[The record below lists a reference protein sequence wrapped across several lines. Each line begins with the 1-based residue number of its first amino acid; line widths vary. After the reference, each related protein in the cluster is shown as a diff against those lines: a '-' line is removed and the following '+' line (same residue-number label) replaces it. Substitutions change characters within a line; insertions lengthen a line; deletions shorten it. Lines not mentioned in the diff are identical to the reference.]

1 MTASLRA
8 LLSEVVDY
16 AGFFPP
22 AGLELASALQRYAE
36 YLEGPRA
43 WMLGR
48 LVVPV
53 SAIDEVRER
62 SAGRRMWPWRLSAV
76 AGDDALTALDAVADF
91 NARGDSI
98 AVDMVEVRASD
109 GGAIAAIAGRV
120 PARTRVFVE
129 IPCEPDPSPLVRAIA
144 AARLRAKIRTGG
156 ITPDAF
162 PPAGRVARF
171 VRACYAAGV
180 AFKATAGLHHP
191 LRAEQAL
198 TYEPDAERGVMHGFL
213 NVLLTAA
220 FCYNGLTAGD
230 AERLMELGGAGDL
243 RFDDDGVAWE
253 QYRVSTAEIETARRR
268 LAISFGSCSF
278 EEPVGDLEALKLL

>member
-22 AGLELASALQRYAE
+22 AGLDLASALERYAE

-53 SAIDEVRER
+53 AAIDDVRER

-76 AGDDALTALDAVADF
+76 AGEDAAAALDAVAAF

-98 AVDMVEVRASD
+98 VVDMVELRASD
-109 GGAIAAIAGRV
+109 EAAIAAIAGRV

-129 IPCEPDPSPLVRAIA
+129 IPVDPDPAPLVRALA
-144 AARLRAKIRTGG
+144 AQRLRAKVRTGG
-156 ITPDAF
+156 VTVDAF
-162 PPAGRVARF
+162 PTTDQVARF
-171 VRACYAAGV
+171 VRSCYAAGV
-180 AFKATAGLHHP
+180 PFKATAGLHHP
-191 LRAEQAL
+191 LRSEQPL
-198 TYEPDAERGVMHGFL
+198 TYAPDSVRGVMHGFL

-220 FCYNGLTAGD
+220 LCYNGLTSAD
-230 AERLMELGGAGDL
+230 AVRLMGQEGAAELL
-243 RFDDDGVAWE
+243 FDDDGVAWE
-253 QYRVSTAEIETARRR
+253 DYRVSTAEIETARRR

-278 EEPVGDLEALKLL
+278 GEPVADLETLGLL